1 MAPLARKAGEM
12 TTLTIH
18 IPIAPGA
25 KTCEGCPHV
34 GFAFGICGVFD
45 KTLSN
50 ELDRLPECLAAERV
64 KMGEWWL
71 VQREYED
78 GWQVH
83 SKHWL
88 KASAVVACASV
99 RSSYTLAKRAR
110 IVHVTR
116 YRRTKG

>member
-1 MAPLARKAGEM
+1 M
-12 TTLTIH
+12 TTLTIT

-45 KTLSN
+45 KTISN

-64 KMGEWWL
+64 KVGECWRIYDADGDIWEDC
-71 VQREYED
+71 VSPAAASREIDMCGMQD
-78 GWQVH
+78 G
-83 SKHWL
+83 
-88 KASAVVACASV
+88 
-99 RSSYTLAKRAR
+99 AK

-116 YRRTKG
+116 YRRRAK